1 MIKAVIE
8 DIEAVAKCIT
18 FQDPSGKNK
27 LGDHIRKDIT
37 FWFF

>member
-18 FQDPSGKNK
+18 FLDLSGKKK
-27 LGDHIRKDIT
+27 LGDHIRKDKT
-37 FWFF
+37 SFF